1 MYIHTYY
8 VCVYTSTHYIIF
20 LLYMRMPSN
29 IALGDSILLVF
40 PLPHGTISCLRQV
53 VVNQEEIA
61 TIDQLLAT
69 AVCADSSSGKG
80 PGYGAGWGSSGGS
93 SLWRTVSKS
102 MERWGVVG
110 WRLGLGGVK
119 WASGIIPSLKKA
131 IKRRRYFYFD

>member
-1 MYIHTYY
+1 ME
-8 VCVYTSTHYIIF
+8 
-20 LLYMRMPSN
+20 PSP
-29 IALGDSILLVF
+29 A
-40 PLPHGTISCLRQV
+40 CLRQV

-119 WASGIIPSLKKA
+119 WASGIIPSLKKV